1 MVSMKNNRA
10 IPRWTRFLRDTAR
23 IAGFLFTSRISMQNV
38 VVSDV
43 NAESMLEK
51 AAEEMASTNRMVTQ
65 GQK

>member
-1 MVSMKNNRA
+1 
-10 IPRWTRFLRDTAR
+10 
-23 IAGFLFTSRISMQNV
+23 MQNV

-65 GQK
+65 GPK